1 MSKRSVFLHKTI
13 DFVLCMVYNAL
24 VSLRKTKQKQNNKTK
39 PKKIIKTNKTN
50 SQSNQ
55 SKTNLKQNKKNLKE
69 KSIMKKTLSIIAA
82 LSIIISAFSMF
93 SITASAATDNDAYA
107 SVGASNTIVHIIDAS
122 NQTTDISVPV
132 GSDFVL
138 PEGKD
143 YDVPGYFVNRFVDWS
158 IAGKPWTSYA
168 PGQVVKID
176 GEITFKAYTDKAYY
190 VRTRGTINGSVTVDK
205 DIATEFETVKVNVKA
220 DKGYKVSSV
229 TVMYDP
235 NCTFGTYGEEVLTP
249 DANGDCEF
257 NMQKGGAKIIATF
270 VPCE

>member
-1 MSKRSVFLHKTI
+1 
-13 DFVLCMVYNAL
+13 
-24 VSLRKTKQKQNNKTK
+24 
-39 PKKIIKTNKTN
+39 
-50 SQSNQ
+50 
-55 SKTNLKQNKKNLKE
+55 
-69 KSIMKKTLSIIAA
+69 MKKTLSIIAA

-107 SVGASNTIVHIIDAS
+107 SVGASTTTVHLIDAA
-122 NQTTDISVPV
+122 NKTTDITVTV

-143 YDVPGYFVNRFVDWS
+143 FDNGYFVNKFVDWTV
-158 IAGKPWTSYA
+158 AGKPWTSYA
-168 PGQVVKID
+168 PGEAVKID

-205 DIATEFETVKVNVKA
+205 DTATEFETVKVNVKA
-220 DKGYKVSSV
+220 DKGYKVSNV

-235 NCTFGTYGEEVLTP
+235 NCTFGIYSEEELTP